1 MTKEYEPFGKVCVRL
16 GFCSMQDVERALERQ
31 REIEVRDK
39 KRILLGIIM
48 LEEGIIDNEQLIRVL
63 RYYEKHPPK

>member
-1 MTKEYEPFGKVCVRL
+1 
-16 GFCSMQDVERALERQ
+16 MQDVERALERQ
-31 REIEVRDK
+31 KEIETHQK

-48 LEEGIIDNEQLIRVL
+48 LEEGIIDNEQLIQVL